1 MKYKLLIS
9 SNHKEEEVHK
19 IARLQTFSA
28 IMMDVFSHT
37 VFQQSNAFFVFRNNN
52 NER

>member
-9 SNHKEEEVHK
+9 SNHKEEEVHQ
-19 IARLQTFSA
+19 IANF
-28 IMMDVFSHT
+28 FSHYDGRFSDT
-37 VFQQSNAFFVFRNNN
+37 GFQQSNAFFVFRNNN